1 MYISNNVK
9 NIATVQGGTSLIEA
23 EQTQLIELATGILV
37 KYTSDTTRIFLVI
50 KNTKYRQF

>member
-9 NIATVQGGTSLIEA
+9 NIATSECGASIIEA

-37 KYTSDTTRIFLVI
+37 KYTFDTTRIFLVI
-50 KNTKYRQF
+50 KNTKSRQF